1 MPNNNEEFKND
12 WTIMFFF
19 ASDNPL
25 APLMVSQLKAI
36 KDAGFQEHTEVL
48 VYFDPMEKGCPTKI
62 YNVNCQRKAYA
73 LEKWQQDKTKTYPK
87 SLIGDKNDSYVRKMD
102 GDEVSS
108 ANFSA
113 EMKAAMDS
121 PSTAP
126 ADKMLE
132 YFVDYGMKHHRAR
145 NYMLIL
151 VGHGLMV
158 GRDMFLPDDDP
169 VSSISLKRLQEI
181 MTRFKESPQTRLQLL
196 CLHSCSMS
204 SLEVNYQLRG
214 TAKYVMAH
222 QGSAFANSWPYRQF
236 LKKTLNTIERVKR
249 RAGEQAR
256 RDGEERV
263 RQNEEQ
269 SQRLT
274 EEQLEEL
281 VKDKQVDVQ
290 MLVEKLYYHCL
301 FNATDFLSQGYS
313 ADLALC
319 SLEEDKI
326 ARIKEPL
333 QQLVRRLKANLDPP
347 SPIMDLILLAHWES
361 QSFWDEN
368 HTDLYDFCFC
378 LRRKCRAMRS
388 ILPNSDL
395 VNELG
400 EVEKVCDK
408 VIEVLSVRSSPI
420 RSERF
425 DGLVIHA
432 DNFGTKSQYSHGLSV
447 YFPWCEPL
455 DDDAPREQEKR
466 GQPRPEKETKPRH
479 QKIIE
484 KYMDYDFN
492 DDLGDDSWW
501 TFLKLYFEQT
511 KRRSRIKEAEESD
524 GKSFEELHEINRAGM
539 NAPGVNPGIN
549 RLMEAAATAFN
560 SDGTLSHRTPEV
572 GTRTPETGGICT
584 CPTIKNYPTGP
595 DKNYPA
601 RKVKEFSATPGALR
615 AFRPERELEKEE
627 SLNGHGSE
635 DE

>member
-1 MPNNNEEFKND
+1 
-12 WTIMFFF
+12 MFFF

-25 APLMVSQLKAI
+25 APLLVSQLKAI

-62 YNVNCQRKAYA
+62 YNVNSQRKAYA
-73 LEKWQQDKTKTYPK
+73 LQKWAKNKDYPK
-87 SLIGDKNDSYVRKMD
+87 SLIGDANDSYVRRMD

-113 EMKAAMDS
+113 AMKEAMDS
-121 PSTAP
+121 PYTAP

-132 YFVDYGMKHHRAR
+132 YFVDYGIQHHKAR
-145 NYMLIL
+145 NYMVFL

-169 VSSISLKRLQEI
+169 VSSISLKQLQAI
-181 MTRFKESPQTRLQLL
+181 MTKFKEGTETRLQLL

-222 QGSAFANSWPYRQF
+222 QGSAFANSWPYRQL
-236 LKKTLNTIERVKR
+236 LKKILNTIERVKR
-249 RAGEQAR
+249 HAGDRARQDE
-256 RDGEERV
+256 EERA

-269 SQRLT
+269 PQRLT
-274 EEQLEEL
+274 EEQLERL
-281 VKDKQVDVQ
+281 VKDKQVNVK

-301 FNATDFLSQGYS
+301 FNATDFFSQGYS

-319 SLEEDKI
+319 SLEDDKL

-333 QQLVRRLKANLDPP
+333 QLLVRTLKKNLYQK
-347 SPIMDLILLAHWES
+347 SPIMNLILMAHWES

-378 LRRKCRAMRS
+378 LRRKCEDMRS
-388 ILPNSDL
+388 ILPEGKL
-395 VNELG
+395 VNDLG
-400 EVEKVCDK
+400 GVEEACSN
-408 VIEVLSVRSSPI
+408 VIEKLSVKRSPK

-432 DNFGTKSQYSHGLSV
+432 DNFGNKNQYSHGLSV

-455 DDDAPREQEKR
+455 DDDEPPAKPNR
-466 GQPRPEKETKPRH
+466 QPRPGTEEARH
-479 QKIIE
+479 QKIIR
-484 KYMDYDFN
+484 KYTEYDFN
-492 DDLGDDSWW
+492 ADFGEDSWW
-501 TFLKLYFEQT
+501 SFLDLYFKET
-511 KRRSRIKEAEESD
+511 KRKSRLDEASESGENFFD
-524 GKSFEELHEINRAGM
+524 ELRESSEIDS
-539 NAPGVNPGIN
+539 
-549 RLMEAAATAFN
+549 RLNAAAAAFN
-560 SDGTLSHRTPEV
+560 PDGILSHRTPEV

-595 DKNYPA
+595 DKKYPE
-601 RKVKEFSATPGALR
+601 RKVKTFSATPDVLL
-615 AFRPERELEKEE
+615 AFRPEEFEE
-627 SLNGHGSE
+627 E
-635 DE
+635 PFDENDPDGE